1 MLFSVNTNSNSLAA
15 QKNLMRT
22 NVGLNKSV
30 QKLSSGSRINSSSDD
45 AAGLSIAENLKNKT
59 RETSAHRN
67 ANDGISLV
75 ESGSGNA
82 ASIALLLASTAAD
95 RMANLVARPAL
106 TTDLANR
113 AVGAV
118 RAGLVQDPAA
128 TLRAQGEQSP
138 ERATVLLR

>member
-59 RETSAHRN
+59 RETSAYRN
-67 ANDGISLV
+67 ANDGISVV